1 MNRRLLCVG
10 IFVAAALPRLAY
22 LAYARPFFV
31 GEYWEL
37 AGNLLEHGQLG
48 FQGGRTTYEPL
59 YPLFLAAARALTGDR
74 VWLVQT
80 LQAVVASAGA
90 IYLFLLAE
98 ELTSRRSVALLA
110 GALWAIDPLLI
121 RHAVA
126 PGEFSLMSTLLA
138 AFTYSFVRTT
148 RCARAGGGGPLARTG
163 DSVRTMALPLV
174 ALSPAILAGN
184 GRRMAAVV
192 LATTALAVASP
203 LAVRNYSLNGSIL
216 PTRSGVNLFIGNS
229 KYSAG
234 LLPDHS
240 PDVLQDYARDVASR
254 HGLAVSEY
262 GIEDERAANALFTR
276 LAIDE
281 WRRHPGPMLR
291 LKVRNVGYFFWLR
304 LIPAY
309 VLTDDTTIALEPDG
323 RFRIENSPLRP
334 PIEDV
339 LHISSYGFL
348 LAAAVVGIH
357 RRGRAIRRDL
367 VMWCIMLTFLAASV
381 IYFPATRYRVPT
393 EFVIL
398 FYAAVALDSL
408 ITRRPSE
415 TGEVAG

>member
-1 MNRRLLCVG
+1 MRIWRT
-10 IFVAAALPRLAY
+10 P
-22 LAYARPFFV
+22 RPFFE

-59 YPLFLAAARALTGDR
+59 YPLFLAASRALTGDR
-74 VWLVQT
+74 VWLVQA
-80 LQAVVASAGA
+80 LQAIVASAGA

-110 GALWAIDPLLI
+110 GALWAIDPILI
-121 RHAVA
+121 RHAIA
-126 PGEFSLMSTLLA
+126 PGEFSLMSTLLT
-138 AFTYSFVRTT
+138 AFAYSF
-148 RCARAGGGGPLARTG
+148 ARTARG
-163 DSVRTMALPLV
+163 AGAGVAGIWLGLAILMRTMALPLV
-174 ALSPAILAGN
+174 ALSAALLAGN
-184 GRRMAAVV
+184 GRRKAAVV
-192 LATTALAVASP
+192 LAATALAVASP
-203 LAVRNYSLNGSIL
+203 LAVRNYSLNGSLL

-229 KYSAG
+229 QYSPG

-240 PDVLQDYARDVASR
+240 PDVLQVVASEIASR
-254 HGLAVSEY
+254 HGLAVSEF
-262 GIEDERAANALFTR
+262 GIEDERATNALFTR

-281 WRRHPGPMLR
+281 WRRHPGQMLW
-291 LKVRNVGYFFWLR
+291 LKVRNVGYFFWPR

-323 RFRIENSPLRP
+323 RFRIENSPRRP
-334 PIEDV
+334 RIEEA
-339 LHISSYGFL
+339 LHVSSYGFL
-348 LAAAVVGIH
+348 LAAALVGVH
-357 RRGRAIRRDL
+357 RRGRAVRRDL
-367 VMWCIMLTFLAASV
+367 VMWCVMLTFLAASV

-408 ITRRPSE
+408 ITRRPPKAD
-415 TGEVAG
+415 EVAG